1 LNFELNREFP
11 MPEPTPLYDLLTE
24 LDRLEDLREDL
35 QELALRGGVG
45 DDEELDEEGRALDQ
59 EAILAEMTA
68 LGVRTLG
75 EVEERIAALNARL
88 DHLEVSGEGG

>member
-1 LNFELNREFP
+1 MSTPN
-11 MPEPTPLYDLLTE
+11 PLYDLLTQ

-45 DDEELDEEGRALDQ
+45 DDEELDEDGRVLDQ

-75 EVEERIAALNARL
+75 EVEERIAALNEQL
-88 DHLEVSGEGG
+88 DRQEEAEGGA

>member
-1 LNFELNREFP
+1 MSTPN
-11 MPEPTPLYDLLTE
+11 PLYDLLTQ

-45 DDEELDEEGRALDQ
+45 DEEELEEEGKELDQ

-68 LGVRTLG
+68 LGVKTLG
-75 EVEERIAALNARL
+75 EVEERIAQLNARL
-88 DHLEVSGEGG
+88 DHLEEGGEGA

>member
-1 LNFELNREFP
+1 MSTP
-11 MPEPTPLYDLLTE
+11 SPLYDLLRQ

-45 DDEELDEEGRALDQ
+45 DNDELDEEGRALDE
-59 EAILAEMTA
+59 EAILAEMAT

-75 EVEERIAALNARL
+75 EVEARIAELNEQL
-88 DHLEVSGEGG
+88 DQLEADEGDV

>member
-1 LNFELNREFP
+1 
-11 MPEPTPLYDLLTE
+11 MPEPKPLYELLTQ

-45 DDEELDEEGRALDQ
+45 DDEELEEEGKVLDEEL
-59 EAILAEMTA
+59 ILAEMTA

-75 EVEERIAALNARL
+75 EVEERIAVLNEQMDRL
-88 DHLEVSGEGG
+88 EESEGGA

>member
-1 LNFELNREFP
+1 MSVPN
-11 MPEPTPLYDLLTE
+11 PLYELLTQ

-45 DDEELDEEGRALDQ
+45 DDEELDEEGKVLD
-59 EAILAEMTA
+59 EELILAEMTA

-75 EVEERIAALNARL
+75 EVEERIAALNEQMDRL
-88 DHLEVSGEGG
+88 EEDEGGA

>member
-1 LNFELNREFP
+1 
-11 MPEPTPLYDLLTE
+11 MPEPNPLYDLLSQ

-45 DDEELDEEGRALDQ
+45 DVEELDEEGKVLDE
-59 EAILAEMTA
+59 EAILAEMAA

-75 EVEERIAALNARL
+75 EVEERIAQLNERI
-88 DHLEVSGEGG
+88 DHLEAGEEGA

>member
-1 LNFELNREFP
+1 VP
-11 MPEPTPLYDLLTE
+11 DPTPLYDLLTQ

-45 DDEELDEEGRALDQ
+45 DDDELDEEGKVLD
-59 EAILAEMTA
+59 EEVILAEMAA

-75 EVEERIAALNARL
+75 DVEERIAQLNERI
-88 DHLEVSGEGG
+88 DHLEEGGEGA

>member
-1 LNFELNREFP
+1 
-11 MPEPTPLYDLLTE
+11 MPDPTPLYDLLTQ

-45 DDEELDEEGRALDQ
+45 DDDELDEEGKVLD
-59 EAILAEMTA
+59 EEVILAEMAA

-75 EVEERIAALNARL
+75 DVEERIAQLNERI
-88 DHLEVSGEGG
+88 DHLEEGGEGA

>member
-1 LNFELNREFP
+1 
-11 MPEPTPLYDLLTE
+11 MPEPNPLYELLTQ

-45 DDEELDEEGRALDQ
+45 DDEELDEDGRVLDQ

-75 EVEERIAALNARL
+75 EVEERIAALNEQMDRL
-88 DHLEVSGEGG
+88 EEGEGGA